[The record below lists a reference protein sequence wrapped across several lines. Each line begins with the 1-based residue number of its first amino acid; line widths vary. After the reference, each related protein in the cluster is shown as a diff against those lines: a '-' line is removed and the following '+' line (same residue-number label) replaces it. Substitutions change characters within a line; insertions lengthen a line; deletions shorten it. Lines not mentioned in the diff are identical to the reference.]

1 MEQQRYDDLRTVQLY
16 QAILNEL
23 GVRLSPDLAILDFGC
38 GTGAFVQQCRKL
50 GFRAYGVDVK
60 NRWDNAA
67 KVLRQERL
75 VGQDEV
81 VYRAIDADNYKIP
94 FRDDTIDFV
103 LSNQVFEHVQ
113 NHSVVLAE
121 IKRVLKPGGISLHI
135 FPSKWRPIECHT
147 FVPLAG
153 VFQGHAYLSVW
164 ALLGIRNSYQKELG
178 FREVTS
184 RNASYLKECSNY
196 LSTSEITEIVVPHFD
211 TVRFAEQF
219 YLKHSFGP
227 SRYIYPI
234 VKVLPFLTHL
244 FSFFHTRVLF
254 LKKPKDINV
263 GTPEKW
269 I

>member
-1 MEQQRYDDLRTVQLY
+1 MEQQQFDDLRTVHLY
-16 QAILNEL
+16 QAILSEL
-23 GVRLSPDLAILDFGC
+23 GVKLSPDRAILDFGC
-38 GTGAFVQQCRKL
+38 GAGTFVEQCRRL

-60 NRWDNAA
+60 NRWDNAE

-75 VGQDEV
+75 IREDEV
-81 VYRAIDADNYKIP
+81 VYRAIDADNYRIP

-153 VFQGHAYLSVW
+153 VFQGVVYLSFW

-227 SRYIYPI
+227 SQYLYPLA
-234 VKVLPFLTHL
+234 KVLPFLSPL
-244 FSFFHTRVLF
+244 FSLFHTRVLF
-254 LKKPKDINV
+254 LKSRKTLV
-263 GTPEKW
+263 
-269 I
+269 